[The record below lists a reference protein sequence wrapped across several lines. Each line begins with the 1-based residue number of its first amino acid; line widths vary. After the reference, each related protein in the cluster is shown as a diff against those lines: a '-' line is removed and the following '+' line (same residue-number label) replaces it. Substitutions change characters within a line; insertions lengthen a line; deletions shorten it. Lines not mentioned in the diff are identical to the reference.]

1 MKKGVFEMTETFLKI
16 LTAGYLAVMLL
27 GMFFAINN
35 YYLYFEESEV
45 NRDVLSLTDGM
56 MSASCL
62 VETRDK
68 PMEMHYTVKGLLK
81 QSKLETEDSKSQSC
95 VKFGKAFKYDVI
107 NSETGSILYTL
118 GDRTVGG
125 EDVNSMLFPAAMN
138 KSNGDV
144 IPVILNVTVEQ

>member
-1 MKKGVFEMTETFLKI
+1 MTETFLKM

-45 NRDVLSLTDGM
+45 NRDVLGLADGM

-62 VETRDK
+62 VETRK
-68 PMEMHYTVKGLLK
+68 PMTMNYGVKALMSEDKL
-81 QSKLETEDSKSQSC
+81 QSESSRLQSC
-95 VKFGKAFKYDVI
+95 IKFGKHFKYDVI
-107 NSETGSILYTL
+107 DSDGTILYEL

-125 EDVNSMLFPAAMN
+125 EDVKSMLMPAALN
-138 KSNGDV
+138 KTNGQV
-144 IPVILNVTVEQ
+144 VPIILNITVEQ